1 MTPRAPRRAARLWTT
16 TATALVPLLVVTG
29 LPACATLA
37 YRPSVQTVSAES
49 QLETQALSA
58 WSRVAAVSVGTPM
71 RVQLHEVEA
80 PPDSR
85 LVTGRFHAATADT
98 LTLTLDDGQTRTLAK
113 STVHTVH
120 IRRPIQERHLGWI
133 PFVATLLTTM
143 AMAGSADLTAKG
155 WAVIVTSSTVPA
167 LLPGLLLQRTKR
179 IYEARPAPPAR
190 LIPQVDVS
198 FTDGDV
204 VPRNE
209 PVAVSVAHASRLGR
223 PPDETIG
230 LTVCLSSQPDRCT
243 GGWAVFEGPAGRLSS
258 PVTATLRFEN
268 ETIPIDTPVP
278 IYVHVVLTSGPSW
291 RPSPDQAVPQLG
303 DPGVL
308 DVETVTRR
316 ITVVLS
322 KN

>member
-1 MTPRAPRRAARLWTT
+1 MAAGLG
-16 TATALVPLLVVTG
+16 PLLVVTSV
-29 LPACATLA
+29 PACATLA
-37 YRPSVQTVSAES
+37 PRASVRTVPGEVQPAPRS
-49 QLETQALSA
+49 QSE
-58 WSRVAAVSVGTPM
+58 WSSVEAVRVGTPIE
-71 RVQLHEVEA
+71 VQLHEDEA
-80 PPDSR
+80 PSDGGR
-85 LVTGRFHAATADT
+85 IKGRFHSATADS
-98 LTLTLDDGQTRTLAK
+98 LTLTLDDGQTRTLAQ
-113 STVHTVH
+113 SAVHVVH
-120 IRRPIQERHLGWI
+120 ARRPIQERHLGWI
-133 PFVATLLTTM
+133 PFMAALLITT
-143 AMAGSADLTAKG
+143 AMAGSADLTAYG
-155 WAVIVTSSTVPA
+155 LTVFVTSSAVPA

-198 FTDGDV
+198 LTDGDA

-268 ETIPIDTPVP
+268 ETVPIDTPVP

-291 RPSPDQAVPQLG
+291 RPTPDQAVPQLG
-303 DPGVL
+303 DPEVL
-308 DVETVTRR
+308 DVETVIRR
-316 ITVVLS
+316 ITLR
-322 KN
+322 